1 MTNGGRNI
9 NGHTAVQLLN
19 QAQGE
24 KMKVNRVPQCWSLDT
39 EGFVSRD
46 RDNKMRM
53 DRKFKK
59 PGAEP

>member
-46 RDNKMRM
+46 RDNKTRM